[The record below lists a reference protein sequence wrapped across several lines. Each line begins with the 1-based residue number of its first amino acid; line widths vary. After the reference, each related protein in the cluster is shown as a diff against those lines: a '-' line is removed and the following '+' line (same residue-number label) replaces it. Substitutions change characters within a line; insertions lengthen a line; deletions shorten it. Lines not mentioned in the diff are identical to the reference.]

1 MFEDF
6 TKRQEEIIK
15 VSLKLIS
22 EKGIQGLTI
31 KNISKEIGTVE
42 SAIYRHFSGKK
53 QILRAIFDILKK
65 NSLPENYSE
74 NEDTLSQIE
83 KTLKKHL
90 RAFASFPVLVAVFFS
105 EDLFYADNI
114 LAGKIKEM
122 SQDSLNKMKE
132 IIKNGQ
138 KKGELRSDV
147 SPEHLTSV
155 ISGTFKIFIKQ
166 WKMSNYS
173 FNLLEKGN
181 ELINSIELLIKPCK

>member
-42 SAIYRHFSGKK
+42 SAIYRHFSGKG

-65 NSLPENYSE
+65 NSLPENYRE
-74 NEDTLSQIE
+74 NENTLSQIE

-90 RAFASFPVLVAVFFS
+90 RTFASFPVLVAVFFS

-114 LAGKIKEM
+114 LAEKIKEM
-122 SQDSLNKMKE
+122 SKDSLNKMKE
-132 IIKNGQ
+132 IIRNGQ
-138 KKGELRSDV
+138 KKGELRSDIN
-147 SPEHLTSV
+147 PEHLTSV

-173 FNLLEKGN
+173 FNLLEKGD
-181 ELINSIELLIKPCK
+181 ELISSIKLLIKPCK